1 MPSNTALTVRIVLFG
16 FVIWLVPFL
25 AGWGMVD
32 ETGQFTMEVST
43 AKTIFMLIGAVL
55 GAYLIVRLFR
65 LIDRD
70 YWRWAWTIGIVWMGI
85 SWVLDIAVL
94 LPLSGETIGEWF
106 AATGARYFTILI
118 MALLAA
124 AVATGR
130 ASGSQQ

>member
-1 MPSNTALTVRIVLFG
+1 MPSATSLTVRIVLFG
-16 FVIWLVPFL
+16 LVIWIVPFL

-32 ETGQFTMEVST
+32 ETGQFRMEVST

-55 GAYLIVRLFR
+55 GAYLIVRLFA

-70 YWRWAWTIGIVWMGI
+70 HWRWAWTIAIVWMVI
-85 SWVLDIAVL
+85 SWVLDIAIL

-106 AATGARYFTILI
+106 AATGARYFTILV

-130 ASGSQQ
+130 AGGSAE